1 MPKSFKLLDSKI
13 IEGEKRWTY
22 SLNTIFNYQKII
34 EVTITDHY
42 QQKPGR
48 EDITNELILETLELK
63 LNGKKVNPM
72 PNSCLLWGRDVFLW
86 NTIYQNKKYRLIFWF
101 KDKETSHL
109 WIRNCYPID

>member
-1 MPKSFKLLDSKI
+1 
-13 IEGEKRWTY
+13 
-22 SLNTIFNYQKII
+22 LNTIFNYQKII

-72 PNSCLLWGRDVFLW
+72 PNSCLL
-86 NTIYQNKKYRLIFWF
+86 
-101 KDKETSHL
+101 
-109 WIRNCYPID
+109 